1 MPIIHP
7 CFDHT
12 ESYILFQELVE
23 KYSEKFNGDFAAIP
37 NDGYVYWNIIDH
49 LIEAKMVDKAVELL
63 LSFKWIEEKL
73 RATGAPDLINSYHK
87 VIKLVQDDVSML
99 AKILFVPLE
108 AKGEGACFLMVFVIA
123 PSVLLLYLVSMHKY
137 VPK

>member
-1 MPIIHP
+1 M
-7 CFDHT
+7 
-12 ESYILFQELVE
+12 
-23 KYSEKFNGDFAAIP
+23 
-37 NDGYVYWNIIDH
+37 
-49 LIEAKMVDKAVELL
+49 DKAVELL

-108 AKGEGACFLMVFVIA
+108 AKGGGSMFPNGLCHCSFCFTA
-123 PSVLLLYLVSMHKY
+123 VSGFHA
-137 VPK
+137 